1 METRKLYD
9 AFFGTVFSPIHTVR
23 LLKDAFSK
31 ASVSISVFGRF
42 SVNDTWKRIQKY
54 AFSYKDGLVLSG
66 LQNSHKALNTYH
78 QG

>member
-1 METRKLYD
+1 METKLYD
-9 AFFGTVFSPIHTVR
+9 AFFGTVFSRIHTVR

-31 ASVSISVFGRF
+31 ASVLVFGRF